1 MPQAARP
8 LVVVGGPIH
17 PDGLAL
23 LETEARVLV
32 TEAEQ
37 EAGMLAAAA
46 DADAILFRIKP
57 PCSESLMGGCRK
69 LRVVGRYG
77 AGLDTVDLAAATRL
91 GIAVV
96 HAPGANAQSVAE
108 HAMMLIL
115 ACAKQARRVDR
126 MTRAGDWGPARFQG
140 LVELAGKTLGI
151 VGVGNVGRQSARLA
165 AAFGMRVLGC
175 DPYVPDDE
183 LRRRGVEPV
192 PTLEALLPQVDV
204 LTCHTPHTPETN
216 RMINE
221 RTLRLLKP
229 GAIYVNT
236 SRGRVQDERAIF
248 EALTRGHLAA
258 AGIDV
263 FEEEPAAVDNPL
275 FNLENVIVSSHVA
288 GVTAE
293 ANRAIA
299 LQVSGEMLRV
309 LRGERPRVLAN
320 PDVAPRLAHLR
331 PATK

>member
-1 MPQAARP
+1 MTDATRP
-8 LVVVGGPIH
+8 LVVIGGPIH
-17 PDGLAL
+17 PDGIAL
-23 LETEARVLV
+23 LETEARVVV
-32 TEAEQ
+32 TDEES
-37 EAGMLAAAA
+37 EAGMLAVAA
-46 DADAILFRIKP
+46 DADAILFRIEP
-57 PCSESLMGGCRK
+57 PCSESLMAACTR

-77 AGLDTVDLAAATRL
+77 AGLDTVDLPAATRL

-115 ACAKQARRVDR
+115 SCAKQSRRVER
-126 MTRAGDWGPARFQG
+126 MTRAGDWGHHRFDG
-140 LVELAGKTLGI
+140 LVELSGKTLGV
-151 VGVGNVGRQSARLA
+151 VGVGNVGRQTARLA
-165 AAFGMRVLGC
+165 AAFGMRVLGY
-175 DPYVPDDE
+175 DPYVADDE

-192 PTLEALLPQVDV
+192 KSLETLLPQVDV
-204 LTCHTPHTPETN
+204 LSCHTPHTPQTD

-221 RTLRLLKP
+221 RTLRLMKP

-236 SRGRVQDERAIF
+236 SRGRTQDERAIF

-258 AGIDV
+258 AGLDV
-263 FEEEPAAVDNPL
+263 FEQEPAAVDNPL
-275 FNLENVIVSSHVA
+275 FNLENVVVSSHVA

-299 LQVSGEMLRV
+299 LQVCGEMLRV
-309 LRGERPRVLAN
+309 LRGERPRVFAN
-320 PDVAPRLAHLR
+320 AEVAARLGHLR